1 MYLQSFGC
9 VHVGTTDN
17 GVRNP
22 GIMQSHN
29 GASFIGNAAS
39 AGEQQASVTTMVVNG
54 VQGTS
59 NGDGLVQLIN
69 KYGNIY
75 EVSPHT
81 LFDRYFQSLIE
92 SSGCKTL

>member
-1 MYLQSFGC
+1 

-17 GVRNP
+17 GVKNP
-22 GIMQSHN
+22 GIMQSNN

-39 AGEQQASVTTMVVNG
+39 AAEQQASIMTMVVNG

-59 NGDGLVQLIN
+59 DGDGLVQLIN
-69 KYGNIY
+69 QYGNIY

-81 LFDRYFQSLIE
+81 FI
-92 SSGCKTL
+92 